1 MKFMLM
7 IFILLALL
15 SDLCF
20 AAGHP
25 KLPEGEDPMKIVD
38 LHVHVAGTGAG
49 GSGCYVSPR
58 LRRNWRYGIYL
69 KAFGV
74 TRRELDQAGDA
85 IVFQKISEKLA
96 QSDQVSAAVILAL
109 DGVVDE
115 NGHLDLERTEVYI
128 PNDFVARET
137 AGYSNLLFGASINP
151 YRTDALERLET
162 VKREGAVLLKWL
174 PSIQHID
181 PADERIVPFYKK
193 LKELDI
199 PLLVHTG
206 YERSFTRARH
216 DVADP
221 RRLELPLS
229 LGVTVIAAHAATT
242 GKSAGEDNMERLLAM
257 MPAHPNLYADISS
270 LTQLNKLGYLS
281 RLLRR
286 PEIRGRLV
294 YGTDFPLINT
304 ALVSPW
310 YFPFNLSWRQMRSLS
325 RMTNPWDRD
334 VQLKRALGVPEEAFT
349 EGNRFLKTVLKGKGN
364 ETAADVHVMSPAIQS
379 MHSKPRHSRG

>member
-1 MKFMLM
+1 MLLT
-7 IFILLALL
+7 FLLLTML
-15 SDLCF
+15 PGLCL
-20 AAGHP
+20 AAGRHHR
-25 KLPEGEDPMKIVD
+25 PEGKELMKIVD

-49 GSGCYVSPR
+49 GSGCYVSPK

-74 TRRELDQAGDA
+74 TRRELEQAGDA
-85 IVFQKISEKLA
+85 VVFRKISEQLDESEKI
-96 QSDQVSAAVILAL
+96 SAAVILAL

-115 NGHLDLERTEVYI
+115 SGRLDLERTEVYI
-128 PNDFVARET
+128 PNEFVARET
-137 AGYSNLLFGASINP
+137 AKYPNLLFGASINP
-151 YRTDALERLET
+151 YRPDALERLET
-162 VKREGAVLLKWL
+162 VRSQGAVLLKWL

-181 PADERIVPFYKK
+181 PADERLIPFYLK
-193 LKELDI
+193 LKELGL

-242 GKSAGEDNMERLLAM
+242 GKSEGEDNMERLLAM
-257 MPAHPNLYADISS
+257 LPLYPNLYADISS
-270 LTQLNKLGYLS
+270 LTQLNKLGYLT

-286 PEIRGRLV
+286 PEVRGRLV

-310 YFPFNLSWRQMRSLS
+310 YFPFDLTWSQMRALS
-325 RMTNPWDRD
+325 RIGNPWDRD
-334 VQLKRALGVPEEAFT
+334 VELKRALGVPPEVFA
-349 EGNRFLKTVLKGKGN
+349 EGNRFVNKALEAKLDDPT
-364 ETAADVHVMSPAIQS
+364 ADVH
-379 MHSKPRHSRG
+379 

>member
-1 MKFMLM
+1 MKFMLL
-7 IFILLALL
+7 ILLLALL
-15 SDLCF
+15 PGLCS
-20 AAGHP
+20 AASQHFRT
-25 KLPEGEDPMKIVD
+25 EGENPLRVVD
-38 LHVHVAGTGAG
+38 LHVHVAGIGAG
-49 GSGCYVSPR
+49 GSGCYVSPQ

-74 TRRELDQAGDA
+74 TRKELEQSGDA
-85 IVFQKISEKLA
+85 IVFRKVSEQLA
-96 QSDQVSAAVILAL
+96 KSEHVSAAVILAL

-115 NGHLDLERTEVYI
+115 NGLLDLERTEVYI
-128 PNDFVARET
+128 PNEFVAQET
-137 AGYSNLLFGASINP
+137 AKYSNLLFGASINP

-162 VKREGAVLLKWL
+162 AKSQGAVLIKWL

-181 PADERIVPFYKK
+181 PADERLIPFYQK
-193 LKELDI
+193 LRDLDI

-221 RRLELPLS
+221 KRLELPLS

-242 GKSAGEDNMERLLAM
+242 GKSDGEDNMERLLAM
-257 MPAHPNLYADISS
+257 MPEHPNLYADISS

-281 RLLRR
+281 RLLRHA
-286 PEIRGRLV
+286 EIRGRLV

-310 YFPFNLSWRQMRSLS
+310 YFPTSLGWRQMRSLS
-325 RMTNPWDRD
+325 RVANPWDRD
-334 VQLKRALGVPEEAFT
+334 VQLKRALGVPQEVFT
-349 EGNRFLKTVLKGKGN
+349 EGDRFVKTALLSKEN
-364 ETAADVHVMSPAIQS
+364 DLTAD
-379 MHSKPRHSRG
+379 MH